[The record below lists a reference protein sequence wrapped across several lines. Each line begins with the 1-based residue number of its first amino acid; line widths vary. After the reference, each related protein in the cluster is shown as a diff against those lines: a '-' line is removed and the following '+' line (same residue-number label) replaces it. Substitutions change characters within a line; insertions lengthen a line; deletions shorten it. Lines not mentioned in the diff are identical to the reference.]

1 MPDLFKDTLT
11 LQDAVKITGPRA
23 FHLMLKPAGSLCN
36 LDCNYCYYLDKADI
50 YGGREPRMSPEMLE
64 TVIRKYIEAN
74 DVPEVQFNWHGG
86 EPTLLGLDFYRR
98 AVELE
103 KKYAGDKQVFNTI
116 QTNGTLIDA
125 DWARFLREND
135 FLVGVSIDGP
145 RDIHDRYRKD
155 KGARPT
161 FDKVIEGIRI
171 LNGEGVRFNTMS
183 TVNNASRGRGLEVY
197 QFLKS
202 LGGFYQQYMPVVEH
216 VKYPLGPKGEPNRK
230 ARPYIVAPETPGAQ
244 LAPWSVDSLAFGK
257 FMTDIFDYW
266 VCNDVGQC
274 FVGLFDATLANW
286 CGVKPGSCV
295 FGQTCGENA
304 IIEHNGDIYPC
315 DHFVYPDRLLG
326 NIAQSD
332 IATLM
337 DSEKMLRF
345 GIDKRNSLP
354 HKCRAC
360 KWLFA
365 CNGECPK
372 HRFNLSEKGET
383 GLNALCEGY
392 THYFSHVA
400 PYMDKMRELLL
411 SRLAPATIIPWAR
424 MRLHR

>member
-36 LDCNYCYYLDKADI
+36 LDCNYCYYLDKAEI

-86 EPTLLGLDFYRR
+86 EPTLLGLDFYRK

-103 KKYAGDKQVFNTI
+103 KKYAGDKQVFNTL
-116 QTNGTLIDA
+116 QTNGTLLDA
-125 DWARFLREND
+125 EWARFLREND

-171 LNGEGVRFNTMS
+171 LSGEGVRFNTMS
-183 TVNNASRGRGLEVY
+183 TVNHASRGRGLEVY

-202 LGGFYQQYMPVVEH
+202 LGGLYQQYMPVVEH
-216 VKYPLGPKGEPNRK
+216 VKYPLGPKGEQNRK

-332 IATLM
+332 IARLM
-337 DSEKMLRF
+337 DSEKMLKF

-354 HKCRAC
+354 RKCRAC
-360 KWLFA
+360 RWLFA

-400 PYMDKMRELLL
+400 PYMDKMKELLL
-411 SRLAPATIIPWAR
+411 TRRAPATIIPWAR
-424 MRLHR
+424 MRLRR

>member
-11 LQDAVKITGPRA
+11 LLDAVKITGPRA

-354 HKCRAC
+354 RKCRAC

-424 MRLHR
+424 MRLRR

>member
-36 LDCNYCYYLDKADI
+36 LDCNYCYYLDKAEI

-86 EPTLLGLDFYRR
+86 EPTLLGLDFYRK

-103 KKYAGDKQVFNTI
+103 KKYAGDKQVFNTL
-116 QTNGTLIDA
+116 QTNGTLLDA
-125 DWARFLREND
+125 EWARFLREND

-171 LNGEGVRFNTMS
+171 LSGEGVRFNTMS
-183 TVNNASRGRGLEVY
+183 TVNHASRGRGLEVY

-202 LGGFYQQYMPVVEH
+202 LGGLYQQYMPVVEH
-216 VKYPLGPKGEPNRK
+216 VKYPLGPKGEQNRK

-274 FVGLFDATLANW
+274 FVGLFDATLACW
-286 CGVKPGSCV
+286 CGVKPGTCV

-332 IATLM
+332 IARLM
-337 DSEKMLRF
+337 DSEKMLKF

-354 HKCRAC
+354 RKCRAC
-360 KWLFA
+360 RWLFA

-400 PYMDKMRELLL
+400 PYMDKMKELLL
-411 SRLAPATIIPWAR
+411 TRRAPATIIPWAR
-424 MRLHR
+424 MRLRR